1 MAVKYKTY
9 DEFEKAYLGKAID
22 YDKSA
27 GVQCVDL
34 ADQYLKDCFDI
45 TGVWVSGA
53 REFYTNFEKWPAMT
67 KNFDKIKNS
76 RSLIAQKGDIVV
88 WNGGKW
94 GHVGVCTGK
103 GDIDWFECIEQN
115 TLGKHEPTQKVTHYY
130 NKRTGVDSCYPVSG
144 VLRPKDQARIQGKN
158 TEKKT
163 GSVTVSPNVSVT
175 TTKKV
180 QTYNIQVTAK
190 SGLNVRATPSTK
202 AAIKTVIPYNGIYGI
217 TEEKT
222 VNGETWGKLM
232 SGAGWIML
240 KWTKKTNFVRK

>member
-53 REFYTNFEKWPAMT
+53 RELYSNFNNWPAMV
-67 KNFDKIKNS
+67 KNFDRIKNS

-94 GHVGVCTGK
+94 GHVGICTGK

-144 VLRPKDQARIQGKN
+144 VLRPKDQKRILGI
-158 TEKKT
+158 TAKKT
-163 GSVTVSPNVSVT
+163 T
-175 TTKKV
+175 TTTTTTSSSPKQV
-180 QTYNIQVTAK
+180 STYNIQVTAK
-190 SGLNVRATPSTK
+190 SGLNVRSTPGMKGT
-202 AAIKTVIPYNGIYGI
+202 IKTVVPYNYIYGI
-217 TEEKT
+217 VAEQV

-232 SGAGWIML
+232 SGAGWINL
-240 KWTKKTNFVRK
+240 KYTKKTSFVRK

>member
-9 DEFEKAYLGKAID
+9 DEFEKAYLGKAVD
-22 YDKSA
+22 YDHTA

-53 REFYTNFEKWPAMT
+53 REFYTNFEKWPVMT

-76 RSLIAQKGDIVV
+76 RSLVAQKGDIVV

-94 GHVGVCTGK
+94 GHVGICTGK

-144 VLRPKDQARIQGKN
+144 VLRPKDQARIQGKT

-163 GSVTVSPNVSVT
+163 STSSSTKVS
-175 TTKKV
+175 
-180 QTYNIQVTAK
+180 TYNIRVTAK
-190 SGLNVRATPSTK
+190 SGLNVRSTPGMKGT
-202 AAIKTVIPYNGIYGI
+202 IKMVIPYNYVFGII
-217 TEEKT
+217 EEKT
-222 VNGETWGKLM
+222 VNGEKWGKLM

-240 KWTKKTNFVRK
+240 KYTAKV